1 MLHAIAGVFLYDAWG
16 VDHRCAVLDRPPPL
30 GKQGGGIAGGTGCL
44 EPVCCGIFFPGGVP
58 QEIRATVEADV
69 AQVSG
74 REPQSV
80 QGCAGVNAF
89 AQNGGL
95 GGVDGGIGPA
105 EVAAALVSDGGDDAI
120 VPPVKFGQLGHF
132 LRIGCLQLFQILGC
146 VGVQNGRAESA
157 DVPGGDVVAHL
168 HDRTCCVD
176 PRLLQRELA
185 GAVCLAGAALNGVG
199 VFCDQALQ
207 HLFHAVN
214 AYMGPYLR
222 RQPIREDVDSGEATG
237 GCACGGGKAPRQRQ
251 RQPQGK

>member
-1 MLHAIAGVFLYDAWG
+1 MGSSSPAVFP
-16 VDHRCAVLDRPPPL
+16 RR
-30 GKQGGGIAGGTGCL
+30 
-44 EPVCCGIFFPGGVP
+44 
-58 QEIRATVEADV
+58 IRATVEADV